1 MTSADPSLPA
11 TPPAVH
17 HARSWVA
24 AWNAHDLEL
33 ILSHYA
39 DDAELQANT
48 VVRRWG
54 REDGIIRGKA
64 ELRQHFRTG
73 LQLAPD
79 LRFELEDVFTCPGGY
94 AVLYRRENGNRVIDT
109 VVLNADGY
117 AQSVRAFYVDT
128 QA

>member
-1 MTSADPSLPA
+1 MTCANPSVPA
-11 TPPAVH
+11 TPPAVE
-17 HARSWVA
+17 HAQSWVA

-39 DDAELQANT
+39 DDAELQAPT

-54 REDGIIRGKA
+54 REDGIIRGKE

-73 LQLAPD
+73 LQLAPN
-79 LRFELEDVFTCPGGY
+79 LRFELEDVFMSPGGY
-94 AVLYRRENGNRVIDT
+94 AILYRRENGNRVIDA
-109 VVLNADGY
+109 VVLNADGN
-117 AQSVRAFYVDT
+117 AQTVRAFYVDS